1 MEPEYAH
8 LARIEIK
15 RVMMR
20 FTQHSRHVPVEQK
33 NTAAF
38 LRTPQTVALNSM
50 LQVRLILSV
59 ASRRS
64 RRKYAL
70 LWA

>member
-1 MEPEYAH
+1 M
-8 LARIEIK
+8 
-15 RVMMR
+15 
-20 FTQHSRHVPVEQK
+20 SRVEQK
-33 NTAAF
+33 SPAAF
-38 LRTPQTVALNSM
+38 LRTPQTAALNSM

-59 ASRRS
+59 ASRRR